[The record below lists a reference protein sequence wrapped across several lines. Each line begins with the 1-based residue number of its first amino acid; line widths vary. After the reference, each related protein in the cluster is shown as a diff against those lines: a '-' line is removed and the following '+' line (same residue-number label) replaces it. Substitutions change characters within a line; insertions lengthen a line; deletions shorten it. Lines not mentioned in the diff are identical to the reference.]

1 MIQVSRA
8 IGTIHDQRQLMT
20 TIMDEVDRAFIA
32 ERASLYIHDESR
44 RELWTLVA
52 QGLDEGA
59 VKEIRIPDDFG
70 LSGRVFQ
77 TQESLCIADTFTDPH
92 FARRIASTT
101 GYEPHSM
108 LIAPV
113 IGSAGQCHGVLQV
126 MDHRISHFSEGD
138 LPLLEAIAV
147 QVGIT
152 LENARLHEAQK
163 RQFRSFVTSL
173 STALDARDPL
183 TAIHSVNVAN
193 YAVAIGLV
201 MDLPAGELES
211 LRIAGLVHD
220 IGKIGVPEAILTK
233 SGKLTAEEYEEMKR
247 HAEHSRE
254 ILSKIEFTED
264 LQGLDFIAA
273 SHHEKLDGSGYPGC
287 LADAQIPMMARIV
300 AVADIYDAL
309 TQTRHYRRS
318 MSMHEAFGL
327 IDGMTPH
334 ELDPRCVGA
343 LRAFLGVGPWPMA

>member
-1 MIQVSRA
+1 
-8 IGTIHDQRQLMT
+8 MT
-20 TIMDEVDRAFIA
+20 TIMDEVVRAFIA
-32 ERASLYIHDESR
+32 ERASLYLHDAPR

-52 QGLDEGA
+52 QGLDDEQA
-59 VKEIRIPDDFG
+59 EIRIPDDFG

-77 TQESLCIADTFTDPH
+77 THESACIADTFTNAH
-92 FARRIASTT
+92 FARHIASTT

-108 LIAPV
+108 LITPV
-113 IGSAGQCHGVLQV
+113 IGSAGRCLGILQV
-126 MDHRISHFSEGD
+126 MDHRIGYFSEAD

-147 QVGIT
+147 EVGIT

-163 RQFRSFVTSL
+163 RQFRSFVSSL

-201 MDLPAGELES
+201 MELPANELEL

-233 SGKLTAEEYEEMKR
+233 SGKLTPEEYEEMKR
-247 HAEHSRE
+247 HAQHSRE
-254 ILSKIEFTED
+254 ILSKIEFAED

-273 SHHEKLDGSGYPGC
+273 SHHEKLDGSGYPSG
-287 LADAQIPMMARIV
+287 LTDAQIPLSARILT
-300 AVADIYDAL
+300 VADIYDAL

-318 MSMHEAFGL
+318 MSMYEAFEV
-327 IDGMTPH
+327 IDEMTPH
-334 ELDPRCVGA
+334 QLDPRCVGA
-343 LRAFLGVGPWPMA
+343 LKAFLGVGPWPLV